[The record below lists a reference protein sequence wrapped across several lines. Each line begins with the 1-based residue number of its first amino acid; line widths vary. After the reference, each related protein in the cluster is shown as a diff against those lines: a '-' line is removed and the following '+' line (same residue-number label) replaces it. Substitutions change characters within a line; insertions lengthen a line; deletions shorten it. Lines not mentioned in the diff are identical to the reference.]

1 MSKLGMDAVSRTGN
15 IEKAVIEI
23 IDMRGRKVI
32 VEPPV
37 KAVIGCF
44 PAFFKGFQYPG
55 GHFRSDGHS
64 K

>member
-37 KAVIGCF
+37 EV
-44 PAFFKGFQYPG
+44 QG
-55 GHFRSDGHS
+55 GGLTG
-64 K
+64 KL

>member
-23 IDMRGRKVI
+23 FDIRESKVI

-37 KAVIGCF
+37 NVMGG
-44 PAFFKGFQYPG
+44 GFT
-55 GHFRSDGHS
+55 
-64 K
+64 